1 MRNHQYGFLTQQP
14 FKTLV
19 VTVVFPEHRVI
30 RSKTV
35 DERCERVLAFQ
46 NVLFFW
52 SLDTLTREFVVGEGS
67 HKGQVILVHFKLLLK
82 INKNDI
88 GNKGDWYSN

>member
-1 MRNHQYGFLTQQP
+1 MRNTQYGILAIQP

-19 VTVVFPEHRVI
+19 VTVVFPERRVI

-35 DERCERVLAFQ
+35 DGRSERVLAFQ

-52 SLDTLTREFVVGEGS
+52 SLDTLTQEEWVNRKS
-67 HKGQVILVHFKLLLK
+67 ILLIDTAHLER
-82 INKNDI
+82 
-88 GNKGDWYSN
+88 

>member
-52 SLDTLTREFVVGEGS
+52 SLDTLTPGWGVVGGS
-67 HKGQVILVHFKLLLK
+67 RGILKILVLPPRMGV
-82 INKNDI
+82 I
-88 GNKGDWYSN
+88 GSF